1 MNLLPG
7 IISLAFLVMLSQ
19 LIIAQD
25 KPVIIGPE
33 TFTAGITPEGYVALQ
48 PIEMNKHTIPVKI
61 FTTLEDCITE
71 GAITTKNL
79 PGKGLEYHRLLKNK
93 TTNNGCQ
100 LTERFTPTKDGVHYE
115 LEIAGTGSPWT
126 TKIKTN
132 IACKAGISSRIWAP
146 WGDSRISKKSIP
158 ADGIINGEKMPF
170 EQNWTD
176 PLSPRP
182 FFNDTLF
189 YGAPFFKYEDTKIGF
204 CPFQWNLLSIPMVT
218 ILENKDDT
226 GISFVL
232 NPGDDILDLT
242 LNVQSNGTLTFDRL
256 FNRISNKNVLKFS
269 LDVINHEADWRG
281 GLRWMSHNYPEYF
294 NPANP
299 RVDGMAGTGA
309 YSDSDVDF
317 NVAKMK
323 RMAFSINWRASFD
336 FPYMGMFIPPVISDK
351 ENWKRFGGR
360 ITSIESMEQYA
371 KKMKSSG
378 FHVLSYFN
386 VTEFGA
392 KMVYPLVR
400 PTTAKETELWKSAN
414 DFLSLKLKDALLHVP
429 QSTRTE
435 ALKFYP
441 KTKQGGA
448 FFTWEDGVIMDSGE
462 PVYKDFLLNQAKRHI
477 QLIPSSDGVCI
488 DRMDWLRMYNED
500 RDDGISWYIDRPAR
514 SLLTSW
520 KKLMNDFAPLMHKND
535 KVIFVNNHDKR
546 IDLLKNIDGIF
557 DEFTYGGSP
566 LNLTALLCI
575 NKPALGWTADKKP
588 IEAEGADN
596 FFQKY
601 LYMGVYPMAPFPG
614 NDHSILPE
622 TWTDQQ
628 YLDYGAMLIAMRG
641 KKWVLAPHCI
651 EVQNGSAKAN
661 LFKLPDGYV
670 APVVFG
676 KKTKSVT
683 LTIKNILGLENAK
696 CRAIYP
702 GKTSQRVLK
711 SEFKSGVLII
721 HVPLERSCAM
731 VKITTGI

>member
-1 MNLLPG
+1 MNQSLRILSVALL
-7 IISLAFLVMLSQ
+7 LALCQ
-19 LIIAQD
+19 QIIAQD
-25 KPVIIGPE
+25 KRINIGPGN
-33 TFTAGITPEGYVALQ
+33 FTSGITSEQNVTLQ
-48 PIEMNKHTIPVKI
+48 SAETNQQSIPVKI
-61 FTTLEDCITE
+61 FTSLEGCETE
-71 GAITTKNL
+71 GAITSQNL
-79 PGKGLEYHRLLKNK
+79 PGKGIQYSRLLKNK
-93 TTNNGCQ
+93 STNNSCR
-100 LTERFTPTKDGVHYE
+100 LTERYTPTKNGVHYE
-115 LEIAGTGSPWT
+115 MEISGTGTPWS

-132 IACKAGISSRIWAP
+132 IGYNAHETSRIWAA

-158 ADGIINGEKMPF
+158 TDGLINGEKTTF

-189 YGAPFFKYEDTKIGF
+189 YGAPYFKYEDTKIGF
-204 CPFQWNLLSIPMVT
+204 CPFQWNLLSIPMFT
-218 ILENKDDT
+218 ILESKNDV
-226 GISFVL
+226 GMSVVL

-242 LNVQSNGTLTFDRL
+242 LNVQSDGTLAFDRL
-256 FNRISNKNVLKFS
+256 FHRISNKNILKFS
-269 LDVINHEADWRG
+269 FDMINHEADWRG
-281 GLRWMSHNYPEYF
+281 GLRWMSCNYPEYF

-299 RVDGMAGTGA
+299 RADGMAGTGA

-317 NVAKMK
+317 DVAKMK
-323 RMAFSINWRASFD
+323 QMAFSVNWRASFD
-336 FPYMGMFIPPVISDK
+336 FPYMGMFIPPVGNK
-351 ENWKRFGGR
+351 EEWKRFGGR

-392 KMVYPLVR
+392 KMVYPLTK
-400 PTTAKETELWKSAN
+400 PIITKEPELWKSAN
-414 DFLSLKLKDALLHVP
+414 DYLALKLNDALLKVP
-429 QSTRTE
+429 SSTHPE

-448 FFTWEDGVIMDSGE
+448 YFTWEDGLILDCGE
-462 PVYKDFLLNQAKRHI
+462 PVYKDFLLEQANRHI
-477 QLIPSSDGVCI
+477 KLIPSSDGICI

-520 KKLMNDFAPLMHKND
+520 KKLMNDFAPLMHQND

-546 IDLLKNIDGIF
+546 IDLLKNIDGIL

-575 NKPALGWTADKKP
+575 NKPALGWTADKEP
-588 IEAEGADN
+588 IKAEGADN

-622 TWTDQQ
+622 PWTDQQ
-628 YLDYGAMLIAMRG
+628 YLDYGPLLSAMRG
-641 KKWVLAPHCI
+641 KKWALEPHCI
-651 EVQNGSAKAN
+651 EVQNGLAKAN
-661 LFKLPDGYV
+661 LFKVPDGFI

-676 KKTKSVT
+676 TDAKSVT
-683 LTIKNILGLENAK
+683 LTVRNIPGLEHAK
-696 CRAIYP
+696 CTVIYP
-702 GKTSQRVLK
+702 GKTVESGLK
-711 SEFKSGVLII
+711 SEFKSGKLTIR
-721 HVPLERSCAM
+721 VPLERSCAM
-731 VKITTGI
+731 VKITKGK

>member
-1 MNLLPG
+1 MNLSPK
-7 IISLAFLVMLSQ
+7 IILLAFLFILCQ
-19 LIIAQD
+19 RINAQE
-25 KPVIIGPE
+25 KTVHIG
-33 TFTAGITPEGYVALQ
+33 TGKFAVGITSQGNVALQ
-48 PIEMNKHTIPVKI
+48 QVETIRRSIPVKL
-61 FTTLEDCITE
+61 FTTLDGCETE
-71 GAITTKNL
+71 GKITTKTL
-79 PGKGLEYHRLLKNK
+79 PGKGLEYHRLLKTKNMNK
-93 TTNNGCQ
+93 GCQ
-100 LTERFTPTKDGVHYE
+100 LTERYTPTRDGVHYE
-115 LEIAGTGSPWT
+115 MEISGTGSPWT

-132 IACKAGISSRIWAP
+132 IACKVGESSRIWAP

-158 ADGIINGEKMPF
+158 ADGIINGEKTTF

-189 YGAPFFKYEDTKIGF
+189 YGAPYFKYEDTKIGF

-218 ILENKDDT
+218 ILESKVDA
-226 GISFVL
+226 GMSVVL
-232 NPGDDILDLT
+232 NPGEDILDLT
-242 LNVQSNGTLTFDRL
+242 LNVQSDGTLAFDRL
-256 FNRISNKNVLKFS
+256 FNRISTDNVLRFS
-269 LDVINHEADWRG
+269 FDVIDHEADWRG

-299 RVDGMAGTGA
+299 RADGMAGTGA
-309 YSDSDVDF
+309 YSDSDVEFD
-317 NVAKMK
+317 VAKMK
-323 RMAFSINWRASFD
+323 RMAFSVNWRASFD
-336 FPYMGMFIPPVISDK
+336 FPYMGMFIPPVG
-351 ENWKRFGGR
+351 EQEEWKRFGGR

-371 KKMKSSG
+371 KKMKRSG

-392 KMVYPLVR
+392 KMVYPLTK
-400 PTTAKETELWKSAN
+400 PIITKEPELWKSAN

-429 QSTRTE
+429 LSTRPE
-435 ALKFYP
+435 ALKFYL
-441 KTKQGGA
+441 KTKPGGA
-448 FFTWEDGVIMDSGE
+448 FFTWEDGVILDCGE
-462 PVYKDFLLNQAKRHI
+462 PVYKEFLLDQANKHI

-520 KKLMNDFAPLMHKND
+520 KRLMNDFAPLMHKND

-622 TWTDQQ
+622 AWTDHQ
-628 YLDYGAMLIAMRG
+628 YLDYGPLLSAMRG
-641 KKWVLAPHCI
+641 KKWVLEPHCI
-651 EVQNGSAKAN
+651 EVQNGMAKAN
-661 LFKLPDGYV
+661 LFKGPDGYV

-676 KKTKSVT
+676 KRSKSVN
-683 LTIKNILGLENAK
+683 LTVKNIPGLENMK
-696 CRAIYP
+696 CSAIYP
-702 GKTSQRVLK
+702 GKAGQTILK
-711 SEFKSGVLII
+711 SEFKSGELTIQ
-721 HVPLERSCAM
+721 VPLERSCAM
-731 VKITTGI
+731 VKIINGK